1 MQKPLLL
8 VETEFQEEL
17 MQLVNKYLQLCPAR
31 YLRID
36 VDELQRQLLDIEER
50 QLVKVKKEYTESL
63 KERDVSEEVKDNG

>member
-1 MQKPLLL
+1 MEKPLLL

-36 VDELQRQLLDIEER
+36 VDELQRQLLDIEKR

>member
-17 MQLVNKYLQLCPAR
+17 TQLLNKYLTLCPAR

-36 VDELQRQLLDIEER
+36 VDELQRQLVKLEEK
-50 QLVKVKKEYTESL
+50 QLEEARKGYENSL
-63 KERDVSEEVKDNG
+63 NEEVEDNG